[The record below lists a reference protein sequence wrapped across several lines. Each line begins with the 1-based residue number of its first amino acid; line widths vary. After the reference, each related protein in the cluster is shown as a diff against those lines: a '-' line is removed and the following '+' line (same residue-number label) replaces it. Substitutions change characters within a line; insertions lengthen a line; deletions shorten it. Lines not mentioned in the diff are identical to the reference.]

1 MVISSVKSWTLF
13 FNFFFFL
20 SLGLSLEA
28 ECQKQGGV
36 YKVCET
42 FEALVGME
50 LAHGSKSEPSME
62 EIA

>member
-1 MVISSVKSWTLF
+1 MISSFKSWTLF
-13 FNFFFFL
+13 FNFCFL

-28 ECQKQGGV
+28 ECQEQGRV

-50 LAHGSKSEPSME
+50 LAHGSKNEPSME